1 MGIRTLVVD
10 DDTLFRVGV
19 RSFLDEVADVVGV
32 AEAPVS
38 DALAAEALRL
48 DPDVVVFGM
57 PDDTGYGLARMA
69 ELRTTVP
76 RAEIV
81 VLTARELD
89 VDTLAALAAGAGA
102 CLARDGAV
110 EALVEAVRRP
120 RTRIAEPAP
129 TAWDREVIA
138 LIAAG
143 HKHAEIAARLDTS
156 KRVVQECHQRLR
168 EELQLRSRVDFV
180 QYAARESLLSVPA

>member
-32 AEAPVS
+32 AEALVS

-102 CLARDGAV
+102 CLARD
-110 EALVEAVRRP
+110 
-120 RTRIAEPAP
+120 
-129 TAWDREVIA
+129 
-138 LIAAG
+138 
-143 HKHAEIAARLDTS
+143 
-156 KRVVQECHQRLR
+156 
-168 EELQLRSRVDFV
+168 
-180 QYAARESLLSVPA
+180 